1 MKKISKYQKQIRRSV
16 REYALNCMLQRAVK
30 QSPTFSRG
38 GPGIIAL
45 VAADGVDTDSY
56 SNSVMD
62 VLYQTHF
69 YNQQEMAVVVIEQG
83 EKPKRIVE
91 AFAFKCGSAARAIV
105 LTPSTDALPPT
116 VMLAVDKV
124 IHIGSVDG
132 RALQAACAVVLNMKI
147 SLQDAEALCR
157 FPMDQVY
164 AVLRRGRK
172 VSDILERLSKIP
184 VQDEEPTKKQPKE
197 TPALEAMHGYGE
209 AKAWGM
215 ELARDLADWKTGVI
229 SWDDV
234 DRGVLLSGPPGVGK
248 TVFAQALANQCDVP
262 LIASSLGQ
270 WQSTGHLG
278 DLLKAMRGD
287 FRRAREQAPCIMF
300 VDEIDSLGDRKQF
313 RHDHSDY
320 SIQVVNAFLECLD
333 GVGGREGIV
342 VVGATN
348 DPDRIDPAILRAGR
362 LDRHIRISLPTA
374 DERLAILAHYIG
386 QQKEPM
392 NLKPLAS
399 VTSGMTGADL
409 AKAVRDARR
418 LARRERR
425 DLQMSDLKS
434 SLPKVIPIVGEQRRA
449 IAIHEAGHTVV
460 GLRLKVG
467 TYLGTKIEDHLVAT
481 NGAQQAGAAYF
492 EVPSTGRRDR
502 QFYLDQLAVVM
513 AGLAAEELVLG
524 NRGDGAGLGDS
535 SDLALAT
542 RIATSMEGVLGMGDS
557 FTRSAASEDAELERL
572 RRANPDLNRRV
583 EETLHQQFQRAK
595 GIVKEELVFLN
606 DLVNVLVERGFV
618 PPAMADAMKA
628 EERPNAQGERA
639 AR

>member
-1 MKKISKYQKQIRRSV
+1 MKKISRYQKQIRRSV
-16 REYALNCMLQRAVK
+16 REYALNCMLRRAVK
-30 QSPTFSRG
+30 QSAPFYRG

-62 VLYQTHF
+62 ALYKTRF
-69 YNQQEMAVVVIEQG
+69 YDQQEMAVVVIEEG

-91 AFAFKCGSAARAIV
+91 TFAMKCGSAARAIV
-105 LTPSTDALPPT
+105 LTTSTDALPPA

-124 IHIGSVDG
+124 IQIGSVDG
-132 RALQAACAVVLNMKI
+132 RAMQAACAVVLNMKI
-147 SLQDAEALCR
+147 SLQNANMLCS
-157 FPMDQVY
+157 FPMEQVY

-172 VSDILERLSKIP
+172 ISDVLSRLAEIPPETDEPER
-184 VQDEEPTKKQPKE
+184 KQSRD

-209 AKAWGM
+209 AKRWGM

-234 DRGVLLSGPPGVGK
+234 DRGILLSGPPGVGK
-248 TVFAQALANQCDVP
+248 TVFAQALAQQCNVP

-362 LDRHIRISLPTA
+362 LDRQIRISLPTA
-374 DERLAILAHYIG
+374 DERLAILAHYLG
-386 QQKEPM
+386 PQKGPM
-392 NLKPLAS
+392 DLKQLAS

-418 LARRERR
+418 LARREHR

-434 SLPKVIPIVGEQRRA
+434 SLPKVMPIVGEQRRA

-460 GLRLKVG
+460 GLRLEVG
-467 TYLGTKIEDHLVAT
+467 TYLGTKVEDHLVAT

-492 EVPSTGRRDR
+492 EVPSTGRKDR
-502 QFYLDQLAVVM
+502 QIYLNQLAVVM

-524 NRGDGAGLGDS
+524 SRGDGAGLGDS

-557 FTRSAASEDAELERL
+557 FTRSTAVEDADLERL

-595 GIVKEELVFLN
+595 GILKKELVFLN
-606 DLVNVLVERGFV
+606 DLVDALMEYGFV
-618 PPAMADAMKA
+618 PPAIANAMKS
-628 EERPNAQGERA
+628 EQRPTAQRERA
-639 AR
+639 A

>member
-1 MKKISKYQKQIRRSV
+1 MKKITKYQKQIRRSV
-16 REYALNCMLQRAVK
+16 REYALDCMLRRAVK
-30 QSPTFSRG
+30 QSASFYRG

-45 VAADGVDTDSY
+45 VTADGVDTDSY

-62 VLYQTHF
+62 ALYQTKH
-69 YNQQEMAVVVIEQG
+69 YPEHQMAVVVVEQD
-83 EKPKRIVE
+83 EKPRRIISN
-91 AFAFKCGSAARAIV
+91 FASNCGSAPRAIV
-105 LTPSTDALPPT
+105 LTEKLDALPP
-116 VMLAVDKV
+116 VVVLAVDQV
-124 IHIGSVDG
+124 IQIGAVDG
-132 RALQAACAVVLNMKI
+132 RALKAACAVVLKLEM

-172 VSDILERLSKIP
+172 VSDILDRLSKIP
-184 VQDEEPTKKQPKE
+184 VQHEEPTKRQSKE
-197 TPALEAMHGYGE
+197 PLALEAMHGYGE
-209 AKAWGM
+209 AKRWGL
-215 ELARDLADWKTGVI
+215 ELARDLADWKTGQI

-234 DRGVLLSGPPGVGK
+234 DRGILLSGPPGVGK
-248 TVFAQALANQCDVP
+248 TVFAQALAKQCEVP

-270 WQSTGHLG
+270 WQATGHLG

-287 FRRAREQAPCIMF
+287 FRRAQEQAPCIMF

-313 RHDHSDY
+313 RHEHSDY

-333 GVGGREGIV
+333 GVGGRDGIV

-362 LDRHIRISLPTA
+362 LDRQVRISLPTA
-374 DERLAILAHYIG
+374 DERLAILAQYLG
-386 QQKEPM
+386 PQKEPID
-392 NLKPLAS
+392 LKPLAT

-425 DLQMSDLKS
+425 NLQMSDLKS
-434 SLPKVIPIVGEQRRA
+434 ALPRVIPIVGEQRRA

-467 TYLGTKIEDHLVAT
+467 TYLGTRIEDHLVAT

-492 EVPSTGRRDR
+492 EVPNTGRRDR

-557 FTRSAASEDAELERL
+557 FTRSTAVEDAELERL

-595 GIVKEELVFLN
+595 GIIKEELVFFN
-606 DLVNVLVERGFV
+606 DLVGALVENGFV
-618 PPAMADAMKA
+618 PPEMADAMKA
-628 EERPNAQGERA
+628 EQRPAAQGERA
-639 AR
+639 A